1 MKSFIAITVGTE
13 CHGFMSEKKENPKPQ
28 DDAAYFRKIE
38 KKASCSAQSFS
49 SDDMNYFRSIERKW
63 QSKWAEAGIFESEAI
78 AGKPKFFANFPYP
91 YMNGK
96 LHIGHLYTFLRAEIF
111 SRYKRMRGYNV
122 LFPFAFHCTGT
133 PIVAAARRIKDRE
146 EKQVRI
152 LKDMNIPDAEIKKF
166 ENPLY
171 WIDYF
176 PKAAKSDLESLG
188 AAIDWRRSF
197 RTTEINPPYS
207 KFIEWQFNKLKEKN
221 YVAKGEHPVA
231 WCPKDKMATGDHDR
245 VQGEGVVPEEMTLV
259 KFEIDGKILP
269 AATYRP
275 ETTFGVT
282 NMWLNPDAVYVETS
296 VGKETWIVTKEAV
309 EKLKDQNFW
318 AEVLRETKGREFI
331 GNLCKNLVTGVSVPI
346 LPAVF
351 VDPKIGTGVVMSVP
365 GHAPYDY
372 IALRDIQREPEKYGM
387 KKEQVLGIK
396 PVSLIKVEGF
406 KEFPAVEISESMKI
420 ENQSDEKLEEAT
432 KTIYKKEFHGGI
444 LKDITGKYKG
454 MAVAKAK
461 DIIISDFKKAGAAVS
476 FYELPEAVVC
486 RCLTPCHVKI
496 IDDQWFMKYSD
507 AEWKAKTHKALDNMK
522 LYPDESR
529 SQFNYVI
536 DWLNDWACSREF
548 GLGTR
553 IPWDKK
559 WLIESLSDSTIYMA
573 YYTIAHMI
581 QSEKIDSSKS
591 YDVLFD
597 YIFLGKGTAA
607 SAEKDFGITAEKIEK
622 MRKEFLYWY
631 PFDFRNSAKD
641 LVGNHLTF
649 ALFNHTAIFDEK
661 FWPKGFG
668 VNGYVTVEGEKMS
681 KSRGNFYTMEQI
693 LDKYG
698 ADVSR
703 ITDMMGGEGLDDANW
718 DSRLAET
725 FSKKLF
731 SIKEMAFDIAKKKKT
746 KNAGHIDNWLVS
758 QVHRQIKSA
767 TEAMDETKFRS
778 ALMASYYDMQ
788 AAYKWYER
796 RAEHP
801 DTDSAAF
808 FIETQIT
815 LLAPFAPHICEESW
829 SALGKKGFISNAL
842 WPVFDAK
849 RIDEN
854 SEKMEALVKQTIED
868 VNAIKKIIRDEPEII
883 TIYVSPEW
891 KYEMH
896 ELALAKPKNLIAD
909 AMKKESIKKHGESA
923 VKFAQ
928 NLSKNMNVL
937 EKTLSKKDEFEA
949 LKSAEKFFAKEFGC
963 NVRVLEADGIT
974 SDKAGKASPGKP
986 GIEIV

>member
-1 MKSFIAITVGTE
+1 MP
-13 CHGFMSEKKENPKPQ
+13 EKKESPKPR
-28 DDAAYFRKIE
+28 DDAAYFREIE
-38 KKASCSAQSFS
+38 K
-49 SDDMNYFRSIERKW
+49 RW
-63 QSKWAEAGIFESEAI
+63 QSKWAEAGLFEAEADSK
-78 AGKPKFFANFPYP
+78 KPKFFANFPYP

-133 PIVAAARRIKDRE
+133 PIMAAARRIKEGE
-146 EKQVRI
+146 EKQVKI
-152 LKDMNIPDAEIKKF
+152 LLDMNIPEAEIKKF
-166 ENPLY
+166 EDPLY

-176 PKAAKSDLESLG
+176 PKAARADLEALG

-207 KFIEWQFNKLKEKN
+207 KFIEWQFNKLKEKK

-259 KFEIDGKILP
+259 KFEIDGKIFP

-282 NMWLNPDAVYVETS
+282 NMWLNQDAVYAEAK
-296 VGKETWIVTKEAV
+296 VGKETWIVSKEAV
-309 EKLKDQNFW
+309 EKLKDQNH
-318 AEVLRETKGREFI
+318 AVSVIREIIGKEFI
-331 GNLCKNLVTGVSVPI
+331 GRSCKNKITGVLVPI

-372 IALRDIQREPEKYGM
+372 IALRDIQRAPQNYGLN
-387 KKEQVLGIK
+387 ENLVSSIK

-406 KEFPAVEISESMKI
+406 GEFPAVEICETMKI
-420 ENQSDEKLEEAT
+420 IDQNDERLEEAT

-454 MAVAKAK
+454 LTVSGAKES
-461 DIIISDFKKAGAAVS
+461 IILDFKKKGAAAS
-476 FYELPEAVVC
+476 FFELPESVVC

-507 AEWKAKTHKALDNMK
+507 QGWKKKTHQALDKME
-522 LYPDESR
+522 LYPDDAR

-536 DWLNDWACSREF
+536 DWLNDWACSREA

-553 IPWDKK
+553 IPWDRK

-573 YYTIAHMI
+573 YYTIAHII
-581 QSEKIDSSKS
+581 QDEKIDSAKS
-591 YDVLFD
+591 YDAFFD
-597 YIFLGKGTAA
+597 YIFLGKGTA
-607 SAEKDFGITAEKIEK
+607 SAIEKEFGIKKEKSEK

-649 ALFNHTAIFDEK
+649 SLFNHTAIFGEK

-681 KSRGNFYTMEQI
+681 KSKGNFYTMEQI

-718 DSRLAET
+718 DSRLADT
-725 FSKKLF
+725 FSKKLL
-731 SIKEMAFDIAKKKKT
+731 SIKELASSGPKKKK
-746 KNAGHIDNWLVS
+746 NSGHIDNWLIS
-758 QVHRQIKSA
+758 QVYRQIKSA

-778 ALMASYYDMQ
+778 ALMASYYEMQ

-796 RAEHP
+796 RAEHT
-801 DTDSAAF
+801 DTEAAEF
-808 FIETQIT
+808 FVETQIA
-815 LLAPFAPHICEESW
+815 LLAPFSPHICEEAW
-829 SALGKKGFISNAL
+829 GALGKKGFISAAK
-842 WPVFDAK
+842 WPEFDAK
-849 RIDEN
+849 KIDETA
-854 SEKMEALVKQTIED
+854 EKMESLIKQTIED
-868 VNAIKKIIRDEPEII
+868 VNAIKKIIRNAPEII
-883 TIYVSPEW
+883 TIYASPEW
-891 KYEMH
+891 KHEMH
-896 ELALAKPKNLIAD
+896 EIALTKPKNLIAD
-909 AMKKESIKKHGESA
+909 AMKKESIKKHGEAA

-949 LKSAEKFFAKEFGC
+949 LKSAQKFFAKEFGC
-963 NVRVLEADGIT
+963 NVRVLEADGVK
-974 SDKAGKASPGKP
+974 SDKAAKASPGKP

>member
-1 MKSFIAITVGTE
+1 MF
-13 CHGFMSEKKENPKPQ
+13 EKKESLVSESKPR
-28 DDAAYFRKIE
+28 DDIVYFHSIE
-38 KKASCSAQSFS
+38 KK
-49 SDDMNYFRSIERKW
+49 W
-63 QSKWAEAGIFESEAI
+63 QKKWAEAKIFESEA
-78 AGKPKFFANFPYP
+78 APGKPKFFANFPYP

-133 PIVAAARRIKDRE
+133 PIVAAARRIKDKE
-146 EKQVRI
+146 EKQVKI
-152 LKDMNIPDAEIKKF
+152 LKDMNIPDSELKKF

-171 WIDYF
+171 WIEYF
-176 PKAAKSDLESLG
+176 PKAAKSDLQSLG

-197 RTTEINPPYS
+197 RTTEVNPPYS

-221 YVAKGEHPVA
+221 YVVRGEHPVA

-245 VQGEGVVPEEMTLV
+245 IQGEGVVPEEMTLV

-282 NMWLNPDAVYVETS
+282 NMWLNPDAVYVE
-296 VGKETWIVTKEAV
+296 VRVDKETWIVTKETL
-309 EKLKDQNFW
+309 EKLKDQNH
-318 AEVLRETKGREFI
+318 AVSVIKEIKGKEFVGKFCI
-331 GNLCKNLVTGVSVPI
+331 NIATCVSVPI

-372 IALRDIQREPEKYGM
+372 IALRDIQRAPEKYGM
-387 KKEQVLGIK
+387 KVEQVSQIK
-396 PVSLIKVEGF
+396 PISLIKVEGF
-406 KEFPAVEISESMKI
+406 GDFPAVEIAGSMKI
-420 ENQSDEKLEEAT
+420 EGQSDEKLEEAT

-454 MAVAKAK
+454 MTVAKAK
-461 DIIISDFKKAGAAVS
+461 DIIISDFKKVGAAVS

-486 RCLTPCHVKI
+486 RCLSPCHVKI

-507 AEWKAKTHKALDNMK
+507 AGWKAKTHKALDNMN
-522 LYPDESR
+522 LCPDESR
-529 SQFNYVI
+529 AQFNYVI

-573 YYTIAHMI
+573 YYTIAHII
-581 QSEKIDSSKS
+581 QSEKIDASKS
-591 YDVLFD
+591 YDILFD
-597 YIFLGKGTAA
+597 YVFLGKGTAA
-607 SAEKDFGITAEKIEK
+607 SAEKDSGINVEKIEK
-622 MRKEFLYWY
+622 MRCEFLYWY

-649 ALFNHTAIFDEK
+649 SLFNHTAIFDEK

-681 KSRGNFYTMEQI
+681 KSKGNFYTMEEI
-693 LDKYG
+693 LVKYG

-718 DSRLAET
+718 DSRLADT

-731 SIKEMAFDIAKKKKT
+731 SIKEMALSIADRKKKKG
-746 KNAGHIDNWLVS
+746 KGAENSGHIDRWLVS
-758 QVHRQIKSA
+758 QVHRQIKLA
-767 TEAMDETKFRS
+767 TVVMDETKFRS

-788 AAYKWYER
+788 AALKWYER
-796 RAEHP
+796 RAENTN
-801 DTDSAAF
+801 TDAAAF
-808 FIETQIT
+808 FIDAQ
-815 LLAPFAPHICEESW
+815 LKMLAPFTPHICEELW
-829 SALGKKGFISNAL
+829 SELGKKGFISAAE
-842 WPVFDAK
+842 WPEFDAK
-849 RIDEN
+849 KIDEN
-854 SEKMEALVKQTIED
+854 AEKMEALIKQTLED
-868 VNAIKKIIRDEPEII
+868 VNAIKKIVKKDAKQINIYVPEI
-883 TIYVSPEW
+883 W
-891 KYEMH
+891 KYDMYA
-896 ELALAKPKNLIAD
+896 LALTKPKNLIAE
-909 AMKKESIKKHGESA
+909 AMKNTEIKKQSEAA

-928 NLSKNMNVL
+928 QLAKNMNVL
-937 EKTLSKKDEFEA
+937 EKTLSKEDEIIA

-963 NVRVLEADGIT
+963 AVSVI
-974 SDKAGKASPGKP
+974 
-986 GIEIV
+986 

>member
-1 MKSFIAITVGTE
+1 MVKKESAVIETQPRDDIAYFHSV
-13 CHGFMSEKKENPKPQ
+13 EKK
-28 DDAAYFRKIE
+28 
-38 KKASCSAQSFS
+38 
-49 SDDMNYFRSIERKW
+49 W
-63 QSKWAEAGIFESEAI
+63 QKKWAEAKAFESA
-78 AGKPKFFANFPYP
+78 ATPGKPKFFANFPYP

-146 EKQVRI
+146 EKQVKI
-152 LKDMNIPDAEIKKF
+152 LRDMNIPDSKIKKF
-166 ENPLY
+166 EDPLY

-197 RTTEINPPYS
+197 RTTEVNPPYS

-221 YVAKGEHPVA
+221 YVVKGEHPVA

-245 VQGEGVVPEEMTLV
+245 VQGEGVVPEQMTLV
-259 KFEIDGKILP
+259 KFEIEGKVLP

-282 NMWLNPDAVYVETS
+282 NMWLNPDAVYVEAK
-296 VGKETWIVTKEAV
+296 VGKETWIVTKETV
-309 EKLKDQNFW
+309 EKLKDQNHAVSVIKEF
-318 AEVLRETKGREFI
+318 KGKE
-331 GNLCKNLVTGVSVPI
+331 LVGKFCTNIATCSSVPI
-346 LPAVF
+346 LLAAF

-372 IALRDIQREPEKYGM
+372 IALRDIQRAPEKYGM
-387 KKEQVLGIK
+387 KKEQVSGIK
-396 PVSLIKVEGF
+396 PISLIKVEGF
-406 KEFPAVEISESMKI
+406 GDFPAAEIAESMKI
-420 ENQSDEKLEEAT
+420 EDQGDEKLEEAT
-432 KTIYKKEFHGGI
+432 KAIYKKEFHGGV

-454 MAVAKAK
+454 MTVAKAK
-461 DIIISDFKKAGAAVS
+461 DILITDFKKAGAALS

-507 AEWKAKTHKALDNMK
+507 AEWKAKTHKALDKMK
-522 LYPDESR
+522 LYPDDAR
-529 SQFNYVI
+529 AQFNYVI

-581 QSEKIDSSKS
+581 QNEKIDASKS

-597 YIFLGKGTAA
+597 YIFLGIGSATAA
-607 SAEKDFGITAEKIEK
+607 GKESGINAEKIEK
-622 MRKEFLYWY
+622 MRSEFLYWY

-649 ALFNHTAIFDEK
+649 SLFNHTAIFDEK

-681 KSRGNFYTMEQI
+681 KSKGNFYTMEEI
-693 LDKYG
+693 LSKYG

-718 DSRLAET
+718 DSRLADT

-731 SIKEMAFDIAKKKKT
+731 SIKEMASSFADGAGKKKNKRT
-746 KNAGHIDNWLVS
+746 ANSGHIDRWLIS
-758 QVHRQIKSA
+758 QVYRQIKIA
-767 TEAMDETKFRS
+767 TEAMDETRFR
-778 ALMASYYDMQ
+778 AAIMASYYELQ
-788 AAYKWYER
+788 TAFKWYER
-796 RAEHP
+796 RAEHT
-801 DTDSAAF
+801 DTDAAAF
-808 FIETQIT
+808 FIEAQLK
-815 LLAPFAPHICEESW
+815 LLAPFTPHICEEAW
-829 SALGKKGFISNAL
+829 SELGKKGFISSAP
-842 WPVFDAK
+842 WPEFDAK
-849 RIDEN
+849 KIDEN
-854 SEKMEALVKQTIED
+854 AEKMEALIKQTLCD
-868 VNAIKKIIRDEPEII
+868 VNEIKKIVKKDAERIN
-883 TIYVSPEW
+883 IYVPQKW
-891 KYEMH
+891 KYDMYA
-896 ELALAKPKNLIAD
+896 LALTKPKNLIAES
-909 AMKKESIKKHGESA
+909 MKNVDVKKQGEAA

-928 NLSKNMNVL
+928 NLMKNMNVL
-937 EKTLSKKDEFEA
+937 EKTLSKDEEIAA
-949 LKSAEKFFAKEFGC
+949 LKSAEKFFSKEFGC
-963 NVRVLEADGIT
+963 AVSVLDADGAK
-974 SDKAGKASPGKP
+974 SDKAQKASPGKP